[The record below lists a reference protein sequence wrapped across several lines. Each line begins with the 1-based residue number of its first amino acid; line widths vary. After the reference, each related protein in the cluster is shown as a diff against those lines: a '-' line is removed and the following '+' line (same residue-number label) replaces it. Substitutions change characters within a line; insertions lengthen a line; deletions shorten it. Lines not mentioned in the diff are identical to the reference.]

1 MNFID
6 VKLNDLVVNP
16 NNDRH
21 GPKNNEQNAINW
33 LFSEHRSKML
43 SLAKDIVEQGAVYDP
58 PLVKEMN
65 GKFIVFDGNRRVT
78 CLKALCSLCDV
89 PAEVQSQF
97 AKLREKFD
105 CSSKMT
111 LSCQIEDKQD
121 TIDQIVSRRHNG
133 TDGGRGQ
140 LSWDARAK
148 QNHAKR
154 IGAATQY
161 PIAEAVEEFLQ
172 EHGYPHAGE
181 IKRSTL
187 FRLINA
193 KRRQKQFGIE
203 LSDDGSLKLLRDAND
218 VLAAFSKVA
227 DDILEK
233 KLTLT
238 NVLNSEGVNAYM
250 KDLEKSGLVEP
261 TFSDG
266 KATSVNDITDDNTKD
281 QPPRKKPERRCLIPA
296 KTYDIDWPVGLNK
309 VEKIW
314 QELQFDLQF
323 SRHGI
328 SIPILFRTL
337 IELLTDHA
345 VNKLELPKPR
355 KDKLS
360 SRVGAVAEA
369 FAKEGL
375 IETREYEDLKRLLG
389 SSSSP
394 RELEA
399 LHRCVHGRTAMPA
412 KEDLVALWTGFE
424 HYLLYCIEIKKT
436 EPRVRQTAGWR
447 APL

>member
-1 MNFID
+1 VNFID
-6 VKLNDLVVNP
+6 LSLSDLIVNP

-21 GPKNNEQNAINW
+21 GPKENEQNAIDW

-43 SLAKDIVEQGAVYDP
+43 SLAQDIVEQGAVYDP
-58 PLVKEMN
+58 PLVKEQG

-78 CLKALCSLCDV
+78 CLKALCGLCDV

-97 AKLREKFD
+97 SKLRKKFD
-105 CSSKMT
+105 CSSNMT
-111 LSCQIEDKQD
+111 LGCQLEDKQD

-140 LSWDARAK
+140 LSWDTRAK

-203 LSDDGSLKLLRDAND
+203 LTDDGGLKLLRDADD

-233 KLTLT
+233 KLTLK
-238 NVLNSEGVNAYM
+238 NVLNSEGVNEYM
-250 KDLEKSGLVEP
+250 KELENSGLIEP
-261 TFSDG
+261 SSSDG
-266 KATSVNDITDDNTKD
+266 KETSEKDPKDGEINDK
-281 QPPRKKPERRCLIPA
+281 PPRKKA
-296 KTYDIDWPVGLNK
+296 
-309 VEKIW
+309 
-314 QELQFDLQF
+314 
-323 SRHGI
+323 
-328 SIPILFRTL
+328 RTQMP
-337 IELLTDHA
+337 D
-345 VNKLELPKPR
+345 
-355 KDKLS
+355 
-360 SRVGAVAEA
+360 
-369 FAKEGL
+369 
-375 IETREYEDLKRLLG
+375 
-389 SSSSP
+389 P
-394 RELEA
+394 RE
-399 LHRCVHGRTAMPA
+399 
-412 KEDLVALWTGFE
+412 D
-424 HYLLYCIEIKKT
+424 I
-436 EPRVRQTAGWR
+436 
-447 APL
+447 